1 MRLTDPRHI
10 LLWGLFLLFTFPV
23 LHAQGGE
30 PELAEQYFQDGEYA
44 NALAL
49 YSKLQK
55 KEPDNRAY
63 NLRLVDC
70 QTRLE
75 QYDDAVSHLE
85 RARKRNPR
93 DFAYSFA
100 LADVYRL
107 KGDFKAA
114 DAAETQAIEK
124 QLVTD
129 EEFMQAGAYLFQSRK
144 NALALRTYLQARKAL
159 HSKYIFSPE
168 IANLYFL
175 EGQWAAATQEYLT
188 QYEINPAASASITT
202 NILNIV
208 RPESK
213 AAVEQ
218 VLLDAVNRRS
228 DDIGLRNML
237 FEFYVLTENFME
249 AFVQVKSIDKVF
261 KENGARVHKYAETLR
276 NNKQYKLANKA
287 LDYIIEN
294 HADSPYFLR
303 AYQDKTVNG
312 ELLAFESLP
321 LDTNAIREAVV
332 AYDGLL
338 AQFGRKAQFFDAIFR
353 KSKLLAF
360 YLFELDAALAEMEG
374 SLNLPL
380 KAPEKAEANLLIGDI
395 LLMQKQYNQAVLKYD
410 EVANTFKEGQIGAM
424 AKYKQGRLSYFKGDF
439 EFAKARLQ
447 TIKDNT
453 SNDISNDAIKLF
465 LTIQDNIGM
474 DTTVFPLQRFAQAQL
489 MVFQRDYEPALALLD
504 SIAYAFPNHTLS
516 DEILWEKA
524 NIFLTRNEI
533 DKAVG
538 FLDRI
543 ITTFGTDIYGDD
555 ALYTKARIYDY
566 SYQNKEAAM
575 QYYIDFL
582 KNYSGSLYV
591 VEVRKRIRELR
602 TQKI

>member
-1 MRLTDPRHI
+1 MRLIPLRYL
-10 LLWGLFLLFTFPV
+10 LLWGLLLLFSATS
-23 LHAQGGE
+23 LQAQGGE
-30 PELAEQYFQDGEYA
+30 PELAEQYFNDGEFA

-55 KEPDNRAY
+55 KEPENRAY

-70 QTRLE
+70 HTRLD
-75 QYDDAVSHLE
+75 QYDEAISHLE
-85 RARKRNPR
+85 RVRKRAPQE
-93 DFAYSFA
+93 FVYSFA
-100 LADVYRL
+100 LADVLRL
-107 KGDFKAA
+107 KGDFKGA
-114 DAAETQAIEK
+114 DNVETQAIEK
-124 QLVTD
+124 QLVND
-129 EEFMQAGAYLFQSRK
+129 EQFMQAGAYLFQARK

-159 HSKYIFSPE
+159 HSKYLFSPE
-168 IANLYFL
+168 IANLYYL
-175 EGQWAAATQEYLT
+175 EGQWAAATEEYLA
-188 QYEINPAASASITT
+188 QYEVNPAAVPTITT

-208 RPESK
+208 GPDSK

-218 VLLDAVNRRS
+218 VLLDAVNRRT

-287 LDYIIEN
+287 LDYIIDN
-294 HADSPYFLR
+294 HPDSPYFLR

-338 AQFGRKAQFFDAIFR
+338 SQFGRKAQFFDAIFR

-360 YLFELDAALAEMEG
+360 YLFELDAALAEIEG
-374 SLNLPL
+374 SLALPL
-380 KAPEKAEANLLIGDI
+380 KAPEKADATLLMGDI
-395 LLMQKQYNQAVLKYD
+395 LLMQKEYSKAVLKYD
-410 EVANTFKEGQIGAM
+410 EVANTFKEGQIGAL

-489 MVFQRDYEPALALLD
+489 MVFQRDYDPALVLLD

-516 DEILWEKA
+516 DDILWEKA

-533 DKAVG
+533 DQALG

-543 ITTFGTDIYGDD
+543 IGSFGTDIYGDD

-566 SYQNKEAAM
+566 SFQDKEKAM
-575 QYYIDFL
+575 QFYIDFL

>member
-1 MRLTDPRHI
+1 MRLIDPRLIFFWGFLI
-10 LLWGLFLLFTFPV
+10 LFPLMS
-23 LHAQGGE
+23 LHAQVGE
-30 PELAEQYFQDGEYA
+30 PELAEQYFQDEEYA

-55 KEPDNRAY
+55 KEPENRAY

-70 QTRLE
+70 HRQLA
-75 QYDDAVSHLE
+75 QYDEAISHLE
-85 RARKRNPR
+85 RVRKRAPQEPIYP
-93 DFAYSFA
+93 FV

-114 DAAETQAIEK
+114 DNIETQVIEK
-124 QLVTD
+124 QLVMESD
-129 EEFMQAGAYLFQSRK
+129 FMQAGAYLFQARK
-144 NALALRTYLQARKAL
+144 NALALRTYLQARKTL
-159 HSKYIFSPE
+159 HSKFIFSPE

-175 EGQWAAATQEYLT
+175 QGQWAPATEEYIS
-188 QYEINPAASASITT
+188 QYEVTPAAVGTITT
-202 NILNIV
+202 DVLNIV

-249 AFVQVKSIDKVF
+249 AFVQVKSIDRVF

-287 LDYIIEN
+287 LDYIIES
-294 HADSPYFLR
+294 HPDSPYFLR

-321 LDTNAIREAVV
+321 LDTAAIREAVV

-338 AQFGRKAQFFDAIFR
+338 SQFGRKAQFFDAIFR

-360 YLFELDAALAEMEG
+360 HLFELDEALAEMEG
-374 SLNLPL
+374 TLDLPL
-380 KAPEKAEANLLIGDI
+380 KAPEKAEANLLMGDI
-395 LLMQKQYNQAVLKYD
+395 LLMQKQYSKAVLKYD
-410 EVANTFKEGQIGAM
+410 EVANTFKEGQIGAL

-439 EFAKARLQ
+439 EFSKARLQ

-453 SNDISNDAIKLF
+453 SNDISNDAIQLF

-489 MVFQRDYEPALALLD
+489 MVFQRDYDPALVLLD
-504 SIAYAFPNHTLS
+504 SISYAFPNHTLT

-538 FLDRI
+538 LLDRI
-543 ITTFGTDIYGDD
+543 IQMFGTDIHGDD

-566 SYQNKEAAM
+566 TFQNKEQAM
-575 QYYIDFL
+575 QLYIDFL
-582 KNYSGSLYV
+582 KRYSGSLYV

>member
-10 LLWGLFLLFTFPV
+10 LLWGLLLLFSYPA
-23 LHAQGGE
+23 LHAQSGE

-55 KEPDNRAY
+55 KEPDNRAF

-75 QYDDAVSHLE
+75 QYDDAISHLE
-85 RARKRNPR
+85 RVRKRSPR
-93 DFAYSFA
+93 EFAYAFA

-175 EGQWAAATQEYLT
+175 EGQWAAATQEYLA

-287 LDYIIEN
+287 LDYIIES
-294 HADSPYFLR
+294 HSDSPYFLR

-321 LDTNAIREAVV
+321 LDTHAIREAVV

-338 AQFGRKAQFFDAIFR
+338 TQFGRKAQFFDAIFR

-374 SLNLPL
+374 ALNLPL

-395 LLMQKQYNQAVLKYD
+395 LLMKKQYNQAVLKYD

-524 NIFLTRNEI
+524 NIFLTRNEL
-533 DKAVG
+533 DKALG

-543 ITTFGTDIYGDD
+543 ISTFGTDIYGDD